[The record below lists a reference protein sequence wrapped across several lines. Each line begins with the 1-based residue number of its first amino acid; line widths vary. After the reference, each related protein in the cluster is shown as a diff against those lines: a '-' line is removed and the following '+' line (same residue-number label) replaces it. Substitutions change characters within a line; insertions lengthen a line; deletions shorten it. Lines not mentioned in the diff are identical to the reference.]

1 MGTFPAHRI
10 EDIDEG
16 HTPPCFERS
25 TVMKGVKTV
34 LINKKPVR
42 TVITGFNSVHI
53 IPPPPPVGC
62 LTHSGIPIPSDG
74 SQTVFANGRNVMRL
88 NDPIS
93 AASGLPP
100 CTKAIETKGTVT
112 VFVG

>member
-42 TVITGFNSVHI
+42 TVTTGFNSVHI

-62 LTHSGIPIPSDG
+62 LTHSGVPIPSDG
-74 SQTVFANGRNVMRL
+74 STTVFANKRNVMRI

-93 AASGLPP
+93 AATGLPP
-100 CTKAIETKGTVT
+100 CTFAKDNKGKVT
-112 VFVG
+112 VFIG

>member
-42 TVITGFNSVHI
+42 TVTGIFFLSEDTLM
-53 IPPPPPVGC
+53 
-62 LTHSGIPIPSDG
+62 LTPKVIPIG
-74 SQTVFANGRNVMRL
+74 
-88 NDPIS
+88 
-93 AASGLPP
+93 
-100 CTKAIETKGTVT
+100 
-112 VFVG
+112 

>member
-42 TVITGFNSVHI
+42 TVLTGRNSVHI

-62 LTHSGIPIPSDG
+62 LTLSGVPIPSDG
-74 SQTVFANGRNVMRL
+74 STTVFANKRNVMRI

-93 AASGLPP
+93 AATGLPP
-100 CTKAIETKGTVT
+100 CTFAKDNKGKVT
-112 VFVG
+112 VFIG